1 MREKLTFAFNWVRG
15 VGRDAVAK
23 YPEAS
28 FWLIIGFAALAVI
41 NGL

>member
-1 MREKLTFAFNWVRG
+1 MEKAKFAFNWVRG

-23 YPEAS
+23 YPETA
-28 FWLIIGFAALAVI
+28 FWLILGFATLAVI